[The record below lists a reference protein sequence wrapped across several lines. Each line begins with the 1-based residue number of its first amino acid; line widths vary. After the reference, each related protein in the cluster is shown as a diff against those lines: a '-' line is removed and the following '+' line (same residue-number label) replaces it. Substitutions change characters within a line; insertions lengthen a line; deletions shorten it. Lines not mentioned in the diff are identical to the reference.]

1 MKKQSNLMP
10 SANNDKVKKMYEA
23 VIQLLEDGMDINAI
37 KVSDITGKAGIGKG
51 TAYEYFESK
60 EEIIANALEYDMKR
74 QMKDTIAR
82 MLSAETF
89 RDMIYVGFSWIEEN
103 LTNRKTGIQFM
114 KLSGKSPDVCGKI
127 RREFAQAVNEKE
139 EFDGVLEP
147 LKKAGVAQGVWDS
160 EMPEEFVKMTLIS
173 GFIEFFLY
181 LVHLSDTSQI
191 PAEDVKEFIYRGM
204 LKKLK

>member
-1 MKKQSNLMP
+1 MKKQSNLTP

-147 LKKAGVAQGVWDS
+147 LKKAGVAQGLWDS

-181 LVHLSDTSQI
+181 LVHLSGTSQI